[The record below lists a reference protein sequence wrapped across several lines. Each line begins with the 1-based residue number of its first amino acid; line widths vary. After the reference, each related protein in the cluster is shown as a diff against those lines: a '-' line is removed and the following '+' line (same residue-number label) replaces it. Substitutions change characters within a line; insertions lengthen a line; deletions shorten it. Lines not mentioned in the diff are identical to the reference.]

1 MTEDISI
8 ISQIEGMLL
17 PIQFRLGGKKVLFY
31 NAISKIFK
39 PKFYSN
45 ILIKRIRTIMGVIR
59 FVVVEVYNIK
69 FTKAEIERIILTLKQ
84 TVNLRIIFPKK

>member
-1 MTEDISI
+1 
-8 ISQIEGMLL
+8 
-17 PIQFRLGGKKVLFY
+17 
-31 NAISKIFK
+31 
-39 PKFYSN
+39 
-45 ILIKRIRTIMGVIR
+45 MGVIR

>member
-45 ILIKRIRTIMGVIR
+45 ILIKKNKNNY
-59 FVVVEVYNIK
+59 END
-69 FTKAEIERIILTLKQ
+69 
-84 TVNLRIIFPKK
+84 